1 MKTDVKLC
9 DPWCSL
15 GTVQWERRPPDALSH
30 ILNHGPGLSL
40 HNVPVRFSYN
50 NVWKYSPAERVN
62 IQTHQLKTDA
72 DTDIIIH
79 KNPWAVEKIILTVMF
94 AHSFKLQI
102 YSWDTVANWHL
113 ISMTKFR
120 LSSGLLKRLS
130 PSQNDVQRKHLP

>member
-1 MKTDVKLC
+1 MWPLMLTWHRTMGTKAARCIVAYSQ
-9 DPWCSL
+9 PW
-15 GTVQWERRPPDALSH
+15 TRI
-30 ILNHGPGLSL
+30 ILTQCASAFFL
-40 HNVPVRFSYN
+40 Y